1 MITEARLKTLLI
13 VGLSLLFTLS
23 HASDLD
29 KEKRWANQVVD
40 SILVGDAQWLNAGKV
55 KFLSIYTENTAPK
68 ALGGAIILHGTGV
81 HPNWDQVIRPLR
93 TQLPDYGWSTLSLQM
108 PVLANEAG
116 YQDYIPLFSEVGP
129 RIKAGVDFLKAKGIH
144 NIVIIAHSLG
154 SAMAAYYLGNK
165 PDPAIRAFVAI
176 GASGNLYKK
185 NKVDFLASLKTIKI
199 PVLDLFGS
207 DDLDS
212 VRQSE
217 KAKAAV
223 ARKAGNKNYTQLEI
237 AGANH
242 FFDDKNA
249 VLVKRIRGW
258 LLNNAAGTEIKK

>member
-1 MITEARLKTLLI
+1 MITELRLKTLLI
-13 VGLSLLFTLS
+13 VGLSLLFNFCL
-23 HASDLD
+23 ASDLE
-29 KEKRWANQVVD
+29 KEKRWADQVVD

-93 TQLPDYGWSTLSLQM
+93 TRLPDYGWTTLSLQL
-108 PVLANEAG
+108 PILANDAS
-116 YQDYIPLFSEVGP
+116 YQDYIPLFSEVEP

-144 NIVIIAHSLG
+144 NIVIIAHSMG
-154 SAMAAYYLGNK
+154 SAMAAHYLGNK

-176 GASGNLYKK
+176 GASGNLYK
-185 NKVDFLASLKTIKI
+185 NNQIDFLTSLKTIKV

-212 VRQSE
+212 VLQSE
-217 KAKAAV
+217 KQKATV
-223 ARKAGNKNYTQLEI
+223 ARKAGNKNYTQVKI
-237 AGANH
+237 VGANH

-249 VLVKRIRGW
+249 VLVKRVRGW